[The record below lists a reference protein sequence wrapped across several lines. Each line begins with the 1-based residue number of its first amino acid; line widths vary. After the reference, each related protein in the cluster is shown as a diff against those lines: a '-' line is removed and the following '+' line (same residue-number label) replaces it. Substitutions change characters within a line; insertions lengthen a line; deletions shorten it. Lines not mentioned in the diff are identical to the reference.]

1 MLENTDQNNSEYG
14 HFLRSGGWYNNLI
27 VRSSRKKIMSFCLLE
42 EHNTGDKLDNFE
54 FEQTLQK
61 H

>member
-27 VRSSRKKIMSFCLLE
+27 VRSSRKKIMSLCLLE

-54 FEQTLQK
+54 FE
-61 H
+61 